1 MVFRSFNK
9 VGNSGSLAEAGMYK
23 QKGRADIMK
32 EMRVATRSTRK
43 EGLVYAFCSP
53 PLFHNC
59 RRWRHAE
66 NSYRRADLTFDFNF
80 QRSNGN

>member
-1 MVFRSFNK
+1 
-9 VGNSGSLAEAGMYK
+9 
-23 QKGRADIMK
+23 MK